1 MLSENEQLTFVSAV
15 KIWLMLAAVSFAV
28 AVIMVMVA
36 VGGSVVLGLLRIV
49 IANPIVLI
57 IIVGTIMYHIRRR

>member
-28 AVIMVMVA
+28 AVIMVMIA
-36 VGGSVVLGLLRIV
+36 VGGSVVLGLLRVV